1 MKIGIDMG
9 GNHIGIGLIEEDSII
24 AVKEKNF
31 NSEDKNNLKE
41 VIIKFINK
49 SIPEILEENNLNIS
63 DIELIGIASPGT
75 IANGIIVKAENL
87 GLKDFDIVN
96 ELKKEYSVP
105 IIIRNDA
112 KAAAL
117 TEKKYGAMKEYDDC
131 IFLTIGTGIG
141 GAAFL
146 NGKLLEPKKAAGF
159 EFGHITIERN
169 GRQCAGGGMVE
180 EAPSCPLP
188 EVPRPGQLKPRSAA

>member
-169 GRQCAGGGMVE
+169 
-180 EAPSCPLP
+180 
-188 EVPRPGQLKPRSAA
+188 